1 MFAVSPLEVAFVV
14 LYALGIV
21 SALYIF
27 VVDARRVRSAVV
39 LLCAFSLPILG
50 SVGAVA
56 LAARRLRTRHTD
68 RRSGEGG
75 A

>member
-27 VVDARRVRSAVV
+27 VVDARRVRSAIL
-39 LLCAFSLPILG
+39 LLCALSLPILG
-50 SVGAVA
+50 SVIAIAPAVA
-56 LAARRLRTRHTD
+56 RLR
-68 RRSGEGG
+68 RRCVEIRSDEGG
-75 A
+75 S